1 MKVIVSHNGKQ
12 HVNALLIGL
21 ARHGV
26 LSVFFTGLATNK
38 LRFIRFLK
46 RKWQAKFQKRAFTG
60 IDNDQI
66 KHFPIIAL
74 LTNCLKS
81 EYWRTFIAY
90 KWFDKSVAQRLKY
103 ADFDIVIGYENI
115 NLHSF
120 KVAKQRG
127 KTTVLDMAAI
137 HHNFQNP
144 ILTQLGTY
152 EHTEQLNR
160 ICAQKEEALTYTDY
174 ILTLSSFAEYT
185 LIQSGFPSERIFKT
199 YLGVNQA
206 VFTPKT
212 QYNVLGF
219 ESRVLS
225 SDNSKTLTQNSKP
238 ETQNASNTEG
248 SSFEL
253 DELKTQNSKPKTPIF
268 ELYFV
273 GLMTTRKG
281 IPFLLDIHKT
291 LLERGLNVRL
301 TLIGPVDDFTPPTE
315 ETPHYR
321 YFSFLN
327 HVELVKMH
335 HDLDLFLFP
344 SYLDSWGQVVIESM
358 ACGSPVIVSSATGAK
373 DAVRQG
379 GGRILPVDD
388 LALWVAA
395 VEMFYYD
402 RFLLKEIGQEAA
414 KIAQNYTWEAYQ
426 QQVFEAL
433 QSISNKRV
441 KEGQS
446 V

>member
-1 MKVIVSHNGKQ
+1 MKVIVSHDGKQ
-12 HVNALLIGL
+12 HVNALLTGL
-21 ARHGV
+21 AKRHI
-26 LSVFFTGLATNK
+26 LTHFFTSLATNK
-38 LRFIRFLK
+38 FSFLPYLSQKLQLKLHKRF
-46 RKWQAKFQKRAFTG
+46 FTD
-60 IDNDQI
+60 IESHLI
-66 KHFPIIAL
+66 THFPRIAIWSVFV
-74 LTNCLKS
+74 KS
-81 EYWRTFIAY
+81 EYHRVFKVY
-90 KWFDKSVAQRLKY
+90 KSYDKSVARRLKTM
-103 ADFDIVIGYENI
+103 DFDIFIGYENSS
-115 NLHSF
+115 LESF

-127 KTTVLDMAAI
+127 KITVLDMAAI
-137 HHNFQNP
+137 HHSFQNP
-144 ILTQLGTY
+144 ILTELGTY
-152 EHTEQLNR
+152 EHSEELDL

-199 YLGVNQA
+199 YLGVNQS
-206 VFTPKT
+206 VFTPKIR
-212 QYNVLGF
+212 Y
-219 ESRVLS
+219 
-225 SDNSKTLTQNSKP
+225 
-238 ETQNASNTEG
+238 NTEG
-248 SSFEL
+248 SSKPFE
-253 DELKTQNSKPKTPIF
+253 I
-268 ELYFV
+268 YFV

-301 TLIGPVDDFTPPTE
+301 TLIGPIDDFTQPTE

-321 YFSFLN
+321 YFPFLN

-402 RFLLKEIGQEAA
+402 RILLKEIGQQAA
-414 KIAQNYTWEAYQ
+414 KIAQNYTWAAYQ
-426 QQVFEAL
+426 QQVFDAL
-433 QSISNKRV
+433 QTIYHK
-441 KEGQS
+441 KAQS
-446 V
+446 ELV

>member
-1 MKVIVSHNGKQ
+1 MKVIVSHDGKQ
-12 HVNALLIGL
+12 HVNALLTGL
-21 ARHGV
+21 AKRHV
-26 LSVFFTGLATNK
+26 LTHFFTSLATNK
-38 LRFIRFLK
+38 FPFLPYLSQKIQSKLRKRF
-46 RKWQAKFQKRAFTG
+46 FTD
-60 IDNDQI
+60 IDSHLI
-66 KHFPIIAL
+66 THFPRIAIWSAFV
-74 LTNCLKS
+74 KS
-81 EYWRTFIAY
+81 EYHRVFKVY
-90 KWFDKSVAQRLKY
+90 KSYDKSVARRLKTI
-103 ADFDIVIGYENI
+103 DFDIFIGYENSS
-115 NLHSF
+115 LESF
-120 KVAKQRG
+120 KVAKQCR

-137 HHNFQNP
+137 HHSFQNP
-144 ILTQLGTY
+144 LLTQLGTY
-152 EHTEQLNR
+152 EHSEELDL

-206 VFTPKT
+206 VFSPKK
-212 QYNVLGF
+212 QY
-219 ESRVLS
+219 
-225 SDNSKTLTQNSKP
+225 
-238 ETQNASNTEG
+238 NTEG
-248 SSFEL
+248 GSFEFRVSSFEL
-253 DELKTQNSKPKTPIF
+253 DGPKTQNPESNTQGASFELDALKTQNSKPKTQPF

-273 GLMTTRKG
+273 GLMTNRKG
-281 IPFLLDIHKT
+281 IPFILEIHKT

-301 TLIGPVDDFTPPTE
+301 TLIGPIDDFTPPTE

-335 HDLDLFLFP
+335 HNLDLFLFP

-402 RFLLKEIGQEAA
+402 PILLKEIGQEAA
-414 KIAQNYTWEAYQ
+414 KIARNYTWEAYQ
-426 QQVFEAL
+426 QQVFDAL
-433 QSISNKRV
+433 QTIYNKSPNGAV
-441 KEGQS
+441 YVNNG
-446 V
+446 

>member
-12 HVNALLIGL
+12 HVNALLIAL

-26 LSVFFTGLATNK
+26 LSLFFTGLATNK
-38 LRFIRFLK
+38 LRFIRFLNK
-46 RKWQAKFQKRAFTG
+46 KWQTKFQKRAFIG
-60 IDNDQI
+60 IENDQI

-74 LTNCLKS
+74 LTSRLKS

-127 KTTVLDMAAI
+127 KITVLDMAAI

-185 LIQSGFPSERIFKT
+185 LIQSGFPAERIFKT

-206 VFTPKT
+206 VFTPKK
-212 QYNVLGF
+212 QYNTEGGSF
-219 ESRVLS
+219 EL
-225 SDNSKTLTQNSKP
+225 DALKTQNSKP
-238 ETQNASNTEG
+238 KTT
-248 SSFEL
+248 FEL
-253 DELKTQNSKPKTPIF
+253 DALKTQNSKPKTPIF

-273 GLMTTRKG
+273 GLMTNRKG
-281 IPFLLDIHKT
+281 IPFLLEIH
-291 LLERGLNVRL
+291 
-301 TLIGPVDDFTPPTE
+301 VDNE
-315 ETPHYR
+315 VHR
-321 YFSFLN
+321 
-327 HVELVKMH
+327 
-335 HDLDLFLFP
+335 
-344 SYLDSWGQVVIESM
+344 
-358 ACGSPVIVSSATGAK
+358 
-373 DAVRQG
+373 
-379 GGRILPVDD
+379 
-388 LALWVAA
+388 
-395 VEMFYYD
+395 
-402 RFLLKEIGQEAA
+402 EIC
-414 KIAQNYTWEAYQ
+414 N
-426 QQVFEAL
+426 
-433 QSISNKRV
+433 
-441 KEGQS
+441 
-446 V
+446 